1 MDIRLYKKA
10 KSLID
15 PFAFEEYRKKKIR
28 EKIEQDRGNRV
39 QISKLPNVN
48 KDLALKLMDD
58 QMKNDRKKQKK
69 AEDLLTD
76 NRFKQLFENPD
87 FQVDKNADEYRLLN
101 PVLARLDKSRKKEL
115 KQQLKEQQ
123 QQEDELE
130 VREVILFVNNMKRIT
145 V

>member
-10 KSLID
+10 KSVVD

-28 EKIEQDRGNRV
+28 EKIEEDRVNRV
-39 QISKLPNVN
+39 QVSKLPNVN

-58 QMKNDRKKQKK
+58 KMKNDRKKQKK

-123 QQEDELE
+123 RLE
-130 VREVILFVNNMKRIT
+130 EEEAEVSKII
-145 V
+145 